1 MYMAPEILSSHPYDN
16 RVDLWSIG
24 VILYECLFGRPP
36 FVFISINDLID
47 TIKSDVPIE
56 IPNDVRLSPE
66 CRHLLEGLLQRDP
79 DKRISFTDFF
89 RHPFIFNNHSLQINR
104 ANELLKQS
112 SDYERSGDLQK
123 ALGYHLRALDEYVAI
138 IKIDEDA
145 DHRRSLRAK
154 VAQGIHAAEDLKKR
168 IRETTGSSGLTP
180 PITTSTLPSPTMIH
194 TGIDLNNDKEL
205 LDAYQHCLNGN
216 QLMNQF
222 VFAQAVEEYEK
233 GLTVMFR
240 VSQTETDTEKKEI
253 LRKMIIHYLSKA
265 ESCKQKSETQRL
277 DLAIEKLKLD
287 TANDATVTEHTIP
300 DELINSEKKQQS
312 TLPQNY
318 FGVAQHIGTQGSR
331 SIRGTLMYM
340 APEILSS
347 HPYDNRVDLWSIGVI
362 LYECLFG
369 RPPFVF
375 ISINDLID
383 TIKSDVPIEIP
394 NDVRL
399 SPECRH
405 LLEGLLQRDPD
416 KRISFTDFFRHPFIF
431 NNHSLQ
437 INRANE
443 LLKQSSDYE
452 RSGDLQKA
460 LGYHLRALDEYVAII
475 KIDEDADHRR
485 TLRAKVAQGIHA
497 AEELKKRIR
506 ETTGSSGLTPP
517 ITTSTLPSP
526 TMIHTGID
534 LNNDKELLDAYQHCL
549 NGNQL
554 MNQFVF
560 EKAVEEYE
568 KGLTVMF
575 RVSQIETDT
584 EKKEILRKMIIHY
597 LSKAESCKQKSET
610 QRLDLAIEKL
620 KLDTANDATIT
631 EHTIP
636 DELINSEKK
645 QQSTLPQNC
654 RLQ

>member
-1 MYMAPEILSSHPYDN
+1 MNIRTESLPTPTLPDYA
-16 RVDLWSIG
+16 
-24 VILYECLFGRPP
+24 FGERLGAGSYGTVYKARLISNIPSRPASAACSRPASARPASALPP
-36 FVFISINDLID
+36 FYA
-47 TIKSDVPIE
+47 IK
-56 IPNDVRLSPE
+56 
-66 CRHLLEGLLQRDP
+66 C
-79 DKRISFTDFF
+79 
-89 RHPFIFNNHSLQINR
+89 INR
-104 ANELLKQS
+104 KSLTKTTEDLLINEIRLLKHIKHENIVEMYDFQWDENYIYIIMEYCAGGDMS
-112 SDYERSGDLQK
+112 MFIRSRQQLSEV
-123 ALGYHLRALDEYVAI
+123 RARPFVKQI
-138 IKIDEDA
+138 
-145 DHRRSLRAK
+145 AK
-154 VAQGIHAAEDLKKR
+154 VLKFLKEKNLTHMDLKPEN
-168 IRETTGSSGLTP
+168 ILLL
-180 PITTSTLPSPTMIH
+180 STDKPT
-194 TGIDLNNDKEL
+194 
-205 LDAYQHCLNGN
+205 
-216 QLMNQF
+216 
-222 VFAQAVEEYEK
+222 
-233 GLTVMFR
+233 
-240 VSQTETDTEKKEI
+240 
-253 LRKMIIHYLSKA
+253 
-265 ESCKQKSETQRL
+265 
-277 DLAIEKLKLD
+277 LKVAD
-287 TANDATVTEHTIP
+287 
-300 DELINSEKKQQS
+300 
-312 TLPQNY
+312 